1 MKAHF
6 FEIDTLIKIDNSV
19 WILSK
24 DKPDKPLLKITQSEY
39 NLLKR
44 GIYKKYDS
52 RLKIDGFDY
61 WLPENL
67 LNQLKIKCKTEK
79 VDITSLS
86 FSLREYIDRDLIDE
100 LDYRIYVEHFRHLK
114 NKTDDIILFCSAKS
128 KRSYEA
134 VIRKIEKELNE
145 LGLQIKHIYYPS
157 ETFYNKN
164 KDEISFKKI
173 RLLLQHLIGLKTDE
187 DKFTDQEVEKYDRVY
202 YYDDNDR
209 CIELAINSNEIL
221 SILINNTEDSN
232 IKKMIKESIQ
242 ESKYLIT
249 RKVTYNKVNL
259 FIENSTKLIFSYIN
273 KTFEKFNIKK

>member
-6 FEIDTLIKIDNSV
+6 FEIDTLIKIDNNI

-39 NLLKR
+39 NLLKK

-52 RLKIDGFDY
+52 KLNIDGVDY

-79 VDITSLS
+79 VDITTLS
-86 FSLREYIDRDLIDE
+86 FSLREYIDRELIDE
-100 LDYRIYVEHFRHLK
+100 LDYKIYIEHFRHLK

-134 VIRKIEKELNE
+134 IIRKLEKELNE
-145 LGLQIKHIYYPS
+145 FGLQIKHIYYTS

-164 KDEISFKKI
+164 KDEISFKKV
-173 RLLLQHLIGLKTDE
+173 RLLLQHLIGLKTDD
-187 DKFTDQEVEKYDRVY
+187 DKFTMEEIENYDRVF
-202 YYDDNDR
+202 YYDDNNK
-209 CIELAINSNEIL
+209 CIEFAINCNEIL
-221 SILINNTEDSN
+221 STLINNSDDE
-232 IKKMIKESIQ
+232 IKKQIKDELKNG
-242 ESKYLIT
+242 KYLIS

-259 FIENSTKLIFSYIN
+259 FMENNTKLRFSYIN
-273 KTFEKFNIKK
+273 KTFEGFNFLN